1 MAIGGILVAGKALAL
16 PYTRAGMRH
25 LQSLERQRAGG
36 PEAPLLTWSPSGKR
50 HNSSNI
56 SDLFPPISVLS
67 QKIASSGLKLF
78 HSFSFRQIAHLQMI
92 LVI

>member
-1 MAIGGILVAGKALAL
+1 MAIGGILVVIVHQTFLLLYAGEALAL

-67 QKIASSGLKLF
+67 
-78 HSFSFRQIAHLQMI
+78 
-92 LVI
+92 